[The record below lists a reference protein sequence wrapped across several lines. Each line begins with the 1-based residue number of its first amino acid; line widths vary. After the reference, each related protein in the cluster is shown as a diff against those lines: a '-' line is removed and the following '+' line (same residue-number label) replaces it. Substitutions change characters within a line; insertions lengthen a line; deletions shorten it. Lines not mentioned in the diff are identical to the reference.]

1 VSIGPGRQWGM
12 SAMRIV
18 LLLLALAAVA
28 FTAKYVLTGSVTG
41 PEEKVQPAEQLQNV
55 RDRAKEL
62 EGELQ
67 RAADRAEQQTKGAE
81 P

>member
-1 VSIGPGRQWGM
+1 M
-12 SAMRIV
+12 SSMRIV

-41 PEEKVQPAEQLQNV
+41 GGGGKVQPAEQLQDV

-67 RAADRAEQQTKGAE
+67 RASERAEQQTKE
-81 P
+81 PAP